1 MVAIFLHVI
10 IYVADGKKPFDESL
24 HADVT
29 AFILTVLRYKGINS
43 ADVCVLDDHVHL
55 LIKVPAEAELDRI
68 LYTVKVWLQDYVAR
82 HSDQPSF
89 DWNDRM
95 WVVSKSPA
103 DLPAVRKFFSRQLEY
118 HKLKSIEDEW
128 SDLLDWEEI
137 DESMLVPEAVY

>member
-29 AFILTVLRYKGINS
+29 AFISTVLRYKGIAS

-68 LYTVKVWLQDYVAR
+68 VYAVKVWLQDYIAR
-82 HSDQPSF
+82 HSSQPAFEWS
-89 DWNDRM
+89 NRV

-103 DLPAVRKFFSRQLEY
+103 DISAMRKFFSRQRDY
-118 HKLKSIEDEW
+118 HAFKSVEEEW
-128 SDLLDWEEI
+128 CDLLDWEEMPYSNE
-137 DESMLVPEAVY
+137 ESIVR